1 MKYPLR
7 LLVTLTALAAGSFA
21 FATDAVSA
29 ASTVPAAPAKETK
42 EKKPDTELTKN
53 MDKMNAAWRKLRK
66 QADDATK
73 NAESLEL
80 VATMRQY
87 ATAGAKL
94 DPFKVTEIPEADRAK
109 MIAGFKAKM
118 KEFLATLD
126 KLEAALKA
134 GQNGE
139 ATKILQEL
147 GTIQKE
153 GHKEYKSKSI
163 D

>member
-1 MKYPLR
+1 MKSTLR
-7 LLVTLTALAAGSFA
+7 LLAALTAIAVGSVALAADPA
-21 FATDAVSA
+21 
-29 ASTVPAAPAKETK
+29 PAAPAVPAPAKEAK

-53 MDKMNAAWRKLRK
+53 MDKMNAAWRKLKK
-66 QADDATK
+66 QVADATK

-94 DPFKVTEIPEADRAK
+94 DPLKVTEIPEADRAK
-109 MIAGFKAKM
+109 MIAGFKAQM
-118 KEFLATLD
+118 KDFIDGLG
-126 KLEAALKA
+126 KLEEAFKA
-134 GQNGE
+134 GNNEE
-139 ATKILQEL
+139 AAKIVQAL
-147 GTIQKE
+147 GAMQKE